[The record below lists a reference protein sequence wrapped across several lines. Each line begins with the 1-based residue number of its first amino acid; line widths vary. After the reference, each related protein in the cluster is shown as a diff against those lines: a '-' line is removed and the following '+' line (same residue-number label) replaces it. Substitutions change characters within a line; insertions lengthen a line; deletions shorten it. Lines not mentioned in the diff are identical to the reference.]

1 MLVWAFGPAPF
12 KMRWIYAGA
21 LYKDDDATLDDL
33 REAVTTLEETKR
45 ITRRVLGGTHPITDG
60 IGYDLRM
67 ARATLT
73 AREPN
78 K

>member
-1 MLVWAFGPAPF
+1 MG
-12 KMRWIYAGA
+12 MRWNYAIALCNDEGA
-21 LYKDDDATLDDL
+21 TFDDIH
-33 REAVTTLEETKR
+33 EAVTTLEETQR
-45 ITRRVLGGTHPITDG
+45 IARRVLGGTHPITDG